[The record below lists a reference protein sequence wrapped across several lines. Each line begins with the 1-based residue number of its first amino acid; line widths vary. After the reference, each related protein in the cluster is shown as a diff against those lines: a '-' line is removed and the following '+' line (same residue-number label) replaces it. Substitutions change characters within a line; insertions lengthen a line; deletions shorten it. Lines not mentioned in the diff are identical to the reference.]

1 MKPIRWW
8 PAVALVVLTSLLLA
22 WIQLGSWDGQQK
34 TMSSIALVMLFGIL
48 MLLWALLLSR
58 LPWRRRGWI
67 ALAAA
72 VLGVAASQMIE
83 VRGVTGDLV
92 PILAWSW
99 SAPADLPEVADLP
112 EPTGT
117 DAPNPATAAMP
128 TTEAPAPATATT
140 PVATASAHDSLDEA
154 PAQAVAPAHLG
165 EAPADAAVATES
177 VLVESVSQATPDT
190 NFAGFLGSRRD
201 GEVRGIHL
209 ARDWSAQPPRV
220 LWRQPIGPA
229 WSGFAIVDGRAFT
242 QEQRGDKEAVSAYD
256 LETGALVWQHSYPAR
271 YETTLGGI
279 GPRATPSVGG
289 GRVFARGALGRLV
302 ALDQNSGR
310 LLWARDFGP
319 DHGGGSL
326 EWGQSGSP
334 LLVNDRVIVNVGGN
348 NGYSVVAYDAATG
361 DVIWHGGD
369 DPLSYSSVITAELSG
384 QAQVISFNGN
394 SVTAFA
400 LVDGTALWRIP
411 FVGGQPNVAAPV
423 PLPGDRLLVSAGY
436 GVGSK
441 LLQLQQIGDTF
452 EVSWIW
458 ETPRLKSK
466 FANIVTYQ
474 GSVYGL
480 DDGTLVCLDPETG
493 ERRWKAGRYG
503 HGQLLLVED
512 LLLVQT
518 EKGAVVLIEP
528 NPTELRELGRFEA
541 LSGKAWNPPALAGS
555 TLLVRNDREMVAYQL
570 PLASASTD
578 VGSPS
583 HGQR

>member
-190 NFAGFLGSRRD
+190 TFAGFLGSRRD
-201 GEVRGIHL
+201 GEVRGVHL

-570 PLASASTD
+570 PLASASTA
-578 VGSPS
+578 VGSLS

>member
-1 MKPIRWW
+1 
-8 PAVALVVLTSLLLA
+8 
-22 WIQLGSWDGQQK
+22 
-34 TMSSIALVMLFGIL
+34 
-48 MLLWALLLSR
+48 
-58 LPWRRRGWI
+58 
-67 ALAAA
+67 
-72 VLGVAASQMIE
+72 MIE

-99 SAPADLPEVADLP
+99 TAPADLPEVTDLP
-112 EPTGT
+112 APTGA
-117 DAPNPATAAMP
+117 DAPTPAMP
-128 TTEAPAPATATT
+128 SADAPPLAAATPPADDAAAQHLIHETPAE
-140 PVATASAHDSLDEA
+140 PVASAQPGS
-154 PAQAVAPAHLG
+154 AV
-165 EAPADAAVATES
+165 ADAALPTES
-177 VLVESVSQATPDT
+177 GPTESMPAESGPQAAPDT

-209 ARDWSAQPPRV
+209 ARDWSAQPPRE

-229 WSGFAIVDGRAFT
+229 WSGFAIVDGHAFT

-256 LETGALVWQHSYPAR
+256 LKAGALLWQHSYPAR

-302 ALDQNSGR
+302 ALDQNTGR
-310 LLWARDFGP
+310 LLWSRDFGP

-334 LLVNDRVIVNVGGN
+334 LLVDDRVIVNVGGN
-348 NGYSVVAYDAATG
+348 SGYSVVAYDAATG

-369 DPLSYSSVITAELSG
+369 DPLSYSSVITAELGG
-384 QAQVISFNGN
+384 QTQAISFNGN

-400 LVDGTALWRIP
+400 LADGTALWRIP

-441 LLQLQQIGDTF
+441 LLQLQQSGDTF

>member
-8 PAVALVVLTSLLLA
+8 PAVVIVALTSILLA

-34 TMSSIALVMLFGIL
+34 TMSSIALLMLFGIL

-72 VLGVAASQMIE
+72 VFGVAASQMIE

-99 SAPADLPEVADLP
+99 NAPADLPDVTDLP
-112 EPTGT
+112 APTGA
-117 DAPNPATAAMP
+117 DAPNPTAPAMP
-128 TTEAPAPATATT
+128 SADAPPPATATT
-140 PVATASAHDSLDEA
+140 PVAAASAQNPPDET
-154 PAQAVAPAHLG
+154 PAEPVASAEPGSA
-165 EAPADAAVATES
+165 AADARVPTES
-177 VLVESVSQATPDT
+177 VPVESLSEATPDT

-201 GEVRGIHL
+201 GEVRGVHL
-209 ARDWSAQPPRV
+209 ARDWSAQPPRE

-256 LETGALVWQHSYPAR
+256 LESGALVWQHSYPAR
-271 YETTLGGI
+271 YATTLGGI
-279 GPRATPSVGG
+279 GPRATPTVGG

-302 ALDQNSGR
+302 ALDQNTGR
-310 LLWARDFGP
+310 LLWSRDFGP

-334 LLVNDRVIVNVGGN
+334 LLVNDLVIVNVGGSG
-348 NGYSVVAYDAATG
+348 GYSVVAYDAATG
-361 DVIWHGGD
+361 EVVWHGGD
-369 DPLSYSSVITAELSG
+369 DPLSYSSVITAELG
-384 QAQVISFNGN
+384 GRTQVVSFNGN
-394 SVTAFA
+394 SVSSFA
-400 LVDGTALWRIP
+400 REDGALLWRIP
-411 FVGGQPNVAAPV
+411 FPGQQPNVAPPV

-441 LLQLQQIGDTF
+441 LLQLQQGGDTL
-452 EVSWIW
+452 EASWIW

-466 FANIVTYQ
+466 FANIVTYE

-480 DDGTLVCLDPETG
+480 DDGTLVCLDPESG

-518 EKGAVVLIEP
+518 EKGEVVLIEP

-541 LSGKAWNPPALAGS
+541 LSGKAWNPPALAGAI
-555 TLLVRNDREMVAYQL
+555 LLVRNDREMVAYQL

-578 VGSPS
+578 VGSPRQ
-583 HGQR
+583 GQR